1 MSRVARPTK
10 ITSPAAPNANKAG
23 AAGAVLLG
31 GMFLIAAGSQI
42 KLHVFEADSTVQ
54 LGEQTNRFT
63 VTRIDKAKRGGIF
76 TSDGKPLAEDAD
88 AYELTINFAKI
99 PRTSAFAL
107 ALSEATGI
115 PATEFL
121 ALEKGSRT
129 WPAAVSPKQ
138 AKLIQEV
145 KSVWRADGVSLSRV
159 GTRVYPFG
167 ELAASLV
174 GSQQFQSLKDAKTGK
189 PVSVVVRTG
198 LESSKN
204 RELTGTDG
212 KQSGLA
218 DKDGSL
224 LPLRSSPPETRRQ
237 DGHRIVTSLDSQIQI
252 AASQAVRDAVV
263 ANKATSGVAVVVE
276 PSTGRVLAMANWPSF
291 DPENPTGASVGYNHA
306 TMSLLEPGS
315 TFKILTLAKAID
327 QGQVRS
333 DWRLNCGG
341 EFHLNKFWRVRCDAH
356 HGSRA
361 HGLIDAE
368 KAIAKS
374 CNVAAAKWALG
385 VGRDEFVG
393 FLNALHLFEK
403 TDLGLPGELGGDYN
417 EKEYA
422 KPLQLAQ
429 FGFGQSMTVTP
440 TRLAAAF
447 GMVANKGVYR
457 APRLVDSIGDVE
469 VKPSEGDQVLS
480 AATCERVMHHMEAV
494 IESDFGTGKELRIPG
509 YRLAGKTGTAQ
520 KVGFKGGGYVSN
532 FVGMVPAKD
541 PKAVVLVMI
550 DNPKGGKYY
559 GGSVAGPAFV
569 RIARSVIDRYHIP
582 PVGAS
587 TREIEVDPAFAGTMD
602 DDFSADQPAV
612 AETSRAGSSRRES
625 ATLKE
630 APVENLPDGTL
641 PARDTVESLPLPS
654 SRRAQVISITP
665 EPRKVRTNLNREVR
679 PVRSEPTRSRDTES
693 EKPKPKRKGRPNSVA
708 ETAKVERKTA
718 QKRTSRRPSAPVAK
732 REDRKEKS
740 ARVAKSSSKRTATR
754 QPATRSTK
762 PATKKNSLARTKKSA
777 RDSRTLIKSESSLS
791 ATSASRF
798 VSNAPTKQAV
808 RKKPTPTSKRR
819 ELNLRDGDDSAKTT
833 VRARSLRDDDAPK
846 TKPSPRR
853 RPDKKS
859 PIEDPDR

>member
-1 MSRVARPTK
+1 MFG
-10 ITSPAAPNANKAG
+10 G
-23 AAGAVLLG
+23 AFLG
-31 GMFLIAAGSQI
+31 VMFLVAAGSQI

-88 AYELTINFAKI
+88 AYELTINFSKI

-174 GSQQFQSLKDAKTGK
+174 GSQQFQSIKDEKTGK

-252 AASQAVRDAVV
+252 AAAQAVRDAVV
-263 ANKATSGVAVVVE
+263 SNKATSGVAVVVE

-327 QGQVRS
+327 QGQVNT
-333 DWRLNCGG
+333 DWHLNCGG

-385 VGRDEFVG
+385 VGRDEFIG

-403 TDLGLPGELGGDYN
+403 TELGLPGEMGGDYN

-440 TRLAAAF
+440 ARLAAAF

-457 APRLVDSIGDVE
+457 APRLIDSIGDVE

-480 AATCERVMHHMEAV
+480 AATCERVMRHMEAV
-494 IESDFGTGKELRIPG
+494 IESDFGTGKDLRIPG

-569 RIARSVIDRYHIP
+569 RIARSVIDRFHLP

-587 TREIEVDPAFAGTMD
+587 TREIEVDPAFAGNLD
-602 DDFSADQPAV
+602 EDFAADQPATV
-612 AETSRAGSSRRES
+612 PSNRAGS
-625 ATLKE
+625 ATRKE
-630 APVENLPDGTL
+630 VSAPVENLPQGTL
-641 PARDTVESLPLPS
+641 PARDTVESLPMPPS
-654 SRRAQVISITP
+654 SRAPVISITP
-665 EPRKVRTNLNREVR
+665 ETRRERATPRRKEESPRSTTRDSRGEEAAPKSSKPSSSPRVKRSRE
-679 PVRSEPTRSRDTES
+679 RSE
-693 EKPKPKRKGRPNSVA
+693 
-708 ETAKVERKTA
+708 
-718 QKRTSRRPSAPVAK
+718 RTSARTRDRRTEGEATR
-732 REDRKEKS
+732 REDGRK
-740 ARVAKSSSKRTATR
+740 APRVTR
-754 QPATRSTK
+754 
-762 PATKKNSLARTKKSA
+762 KKSA
-777 RDSRTLIKSESSLS
+777 NERLNAKRSPRLTAKKSKSSERRGKVTAGTVASTKRSSSTRLQRQESIS

-798 VSNAPTKQAV
+798 VSEAPVKRAVTK
-808 RKKPTPTSKRR
+808 RTSAASPKRR
-819 ELNLRDGDDSAKTT
+819 ELNLRDGEDGTRSSSRT
-833 VRARSLRDDDAPK
+833 RSLRDDDAPK
-846 TKPSPRR
+846 AKSTPRK
-853 RPDKKS
+853 RPEKKS

>member
-1 MSRVARPTK
+1 
-10 ITSPAAPNANKAG
+10 
-23 AAGAVLLG
+23 
-31 GMFLIAAGSQI
+31 MFLVAAGSQI
-42 KLHVFEADSTVQ
+42 KLHVFESESTVQ

-88 AYELTINFAKI
+88 AYELTINFSKI

-174 GSQQFQSLKDAKTGK
+174 GSQQFQSIKDPKTGK

-237 DGHRIVTSLDSQIQI
+237 DGHRIVTTLDSQIQI
-252 AASQAVRDAVV
+252 AAAQAVRDAVV
-263 ANKATSGVAVVVE
+263 SNKATSGVAVVVE

-327 QGQVRS
+327 QGQVTS
-333 DWRLNCGG
+333 DWHLNCGG

-403 TDLGLPGELGGDYN
+403 TDLGLPGEMGGDYN

-440 TRLAAAF
+440 ARLAAAF

-457 APRLVDSIGDVE
+457 APRLIDSIGDVE
-469 VKPSEGDQVLS
+469 VTPSEGDQVLS
-480 AATCERVMHHMEAV
+480 AATCERVMRHMEAV
-494 IESDFGTGKELRIPG
+494 IESDFGTGKDLRIPG

-569 RIARSVIDRYHIP
+569 RIARSVIDRYHLP

-587 TREIEVDPAFAGTMD
+587 TREIEVDPAFAGTMGE
-602 DDFSADQPAV
+602 DFASDQP
-612 AETSRAGSSRRES
+612 S
-625 ATLKE
+625 LKE
-630 APVENLPDGTL
+630 PAPAERAPNREKTQVEALPEGTL
-641 PARDTVESLPLPS
+641 PARDTVESLPMPANP
-654 SRRAQVISITP
+654 RAPVISITP
-665 EPRKVRTNLNREVR
+665 EPRRTRSERSQPRTVTSTPDSVRSIKSKRET
-679 PVRSEPTRSRDTES
+679 PKKSGSKPAVRSEKAVARPTARKRAAERKS
-693 EKPKPKRKGRPNSVA
+693 E
-708 ETAKVERKTA
+708 AKVEKSTAKSKVGNKTTGRKTSVKA
-718 QKRTSRRPSAPVAK
+718 A
-732 REDRKEKS
+732 DRK
-740 ARVAKSSSKRTATR
+740 
-754 QPATRSTK
+754 PST
-762 PATKKNSLARTKKSA
+762 LKKSKSKSP
-777 RDSRTLIKSESSLS
+777 RDAKKPTVSRKATSPVKRKESIS

-798 VSNAPTKQAV
+798 VSETPIKKAAKRSPAPKPTKQ
-808 RKKPTPTSKRR
+808 R
-819 ELNLRDGDDSAKTT
+819 ELNLRDGDDSSKPT
-833 VRARSLRDDDAPK
+833 VRARSLRDDDSPK
-846 TKPSPRR
+846 AKTPKKRTE
-853 RPDKKS
+853 KKS